1 MNVFVC
7 GTIFQVITAINIR
20 VTSLLDNT
28 DLILTDSTDF
38 SNIENTLEEL
48 GIFHKI
54 YHMKDDACKK
64 DYWTMNEQ
72 QRKYLSKNPAKGIDP
87 IVLNDRYEHLYLP
100 SLSAYNK
107 LFYYYLIKK
116 GMKLTV
122 HLYEEG
128 ITTYVID
135 VLENLHTDGMLHRH
149 YGRQALEQ
157 NLVEIMLY
165 EPELYSVP
173 NLNEIVTSI
182 PKLSEENRELSA
194 IYKRI
199 FGECSLPSEKY
210 IFLEEAFVK
219 DGILSMDIE
228 LVEELASM
236 VGKENMV
243 IKLHPRNPVDR
254 FSMRGFTL
262 FPNSRIPWEI
272 ILLTNDLSDKVL
284 VTVSSSSSITA
295 KLILGKPMNAIQLY
309 SMMYIGRAQHI
320 KQKAFQNYYTK
331 LYEVLNREEK
341 CFYTPDT
348 KEELHQIIQYLENG
362 FVSL

>member
-7 GTIFQVITAINIR
+7 GTIFQVITAINIT
-20 VTSLLDNT
+20 VTSLKDDT

-38 SNIENTLEEL
+38 SNIENTLNEL
-48 GIFHKI
+48 RIFRKI
-54 YHMKDDACKK
+54 YHMKDDATKK

-72 QRKYLSKNPAKGIDP
+72 QRKHLSKNPAKGIDP
-87 IVLNDRYEHLYLP
+87 ISLDEVYEHLYLP

-107 LFYYYLIKK
+107 LFYYYLIKI
-116 GMKLTV
+116 GMKLKV

-135 VLENLHTDGMLHRH
+135 VMENLQKDGMLHRY
-149 YGRQALEQ
+149 YGRQALVK
-157 NLVEIMLY
+157 NMVEIMLY

-173 NLNEIVTSI
+173 SLGEIVTSI
-182 PKLSEENRELSA
+182 PKLSEENRELSV

-228 LVEELASM
+228 LVEELASV

-272 ILLTNDLSDKVL
+272 ILLTNDLRDKVL

-295 KLILGKPMNAIQLY
+295 KLILNKPMYAIQLY

-320 KQKAFQNYYTK
+320 KRKAFQNYYTK

-348 KEELHQIIQYLENG
+348 KEELHQIIQYLDSG
-362 FVSL
+362 LIRL